1 MGVQAIK
8 HAVMLQ
14 EWSTKIAECRSSGMS
29 VKDWCAEQGIT
40 IKTYYYW
47 EKRLRKSYHFLQN
60 DHVNELLSCL
70 EYRMII
76 MIREKVLQRMMPD
89 KSTAFIKRNC

>member
-8 HAVMLQ
+8 HAAMLQ

-40 IKTYYYW
+40 IKTYYYGVL
-47 EKRLRKSYHFLQN
+47 KTTGSDKPNDFNTLRRLFSL
-60 DHVNELLSCL
+60 VN
-70 EYRMII
+70 YRT
-76 MIREKVLQRMMPD
+76 LY
-89 KSTAFIKRNC
+89 